1 MLSGQPRPLEDRG
14 RRSFGSGED
23 KPMTPLTL
31 LARQQAQAAPDQ
43 PALVVD
49 LDGTLVRTD
58 TLIES
63 LLAALTRTL
72 PVLRAF
78 GALRHGRARFKQ
90 KVAEIS
96 GFDPALLP
104 YNEELPAYLREE
116 RKSGRAWILATATD
130 RRIADAVAAH
140 LDLFD
145 AVLAS
150 DGVVNLKGRAKL
162 AAIRATLGER
172 PFVYIGNERADL
184 AVWREAEGAILVNA
198 GAKLTRAAAAV
209 ASIERSFASG
219 HSWRAA
225 LLRAMRPHQWVK
237 NLLVFVPILTARGVD
252 DVSAWLSAMLMFA
265 AFSSTA
271 SGIYLVNDLCDLAAD
286 RQIAQIVDQ
295 I

>member
-63 LLAALTRTL
+63 LLAALTRPL
-72 PVLRAF
+72 PLLRAF
-78 GALRHGRARFKQ
+78 AALRHGRAPFKQ

-104 YNEELPAYLREE
+104 YNEELLAYLREE
-116 RKSGRAWILATATD
+116 QKSGRALILATATD

-172 PFVYIGNERADL
+172 PFVYIRNQRADL
-184 AVWREAEGAILVNA
+184 GVCGAAGGAIVA
-198 GAKLTRAAAAV
+198 TARAQPTRA
-209 ASIERSFASG
+209 S
-219 HSWRAA
+219 
-225 LLRAMRPHQWVK
+225 
-237 NLLVFVPILTARGVD
+237 
-252 DVSAWLSAMLMFA
+252 
-265 AFSSTA
+265 
-271 SGIYLVNDLCDLAAD
+271 
-286 RQIAQIVDQ
+286 
-295 I
+295 